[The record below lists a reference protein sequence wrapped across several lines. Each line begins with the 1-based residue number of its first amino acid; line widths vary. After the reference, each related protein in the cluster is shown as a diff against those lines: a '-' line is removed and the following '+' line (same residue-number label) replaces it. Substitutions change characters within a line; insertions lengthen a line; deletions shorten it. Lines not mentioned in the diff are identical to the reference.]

1 MFLSRHVF
9 TATLRLT
16 PRGLLRGQKPLSQ
29 APNVGPRSIN
39 TERNAGRGPRPSQ
52 PPARGPASPPPG
64 AASPEQE
71 RGNREGREG
80 NAFFL
85 FQFFTQ
91 IFLPSPP
98 SLICVKE
105 KNTEGSNDDLTVP
118 TAAWAATGSGGE
130 NRRGSRPSP
139 WRPRVSLWRPGAGDH
154 SSEDG
159 ARGDRAGACGRARTL
174 ESSSSAGRRENG
186 ETRTPRGLLEPGQG
200 TPGATCALS
209 TGAPPGRTEI
219 DFQEAS
225 SLAHMLSCV
234 RTLLENQ
241 RGTKAVDLYTPLS
254 TTTGLGGVGRVRD
267 AGAAGLDAG
276 LGFG

>member
-29 APNVGPRSIN
+29 APNIGPRSIN

-91 IFLPSPP
+91 IFLPPPP

-118 TAAWAATGSGGE
+118 TAAWAATGSGDE
-130 NRRGSRPSP
+130 NRRGSRPSVET
-139 WRPRVSLWRPGAGDH
+139 PREPLA
-154 SSEDG
+154 
-159 ARGDRAGACGRARTL
+159 
-174 ESSSSAGRRENG
+174 AGRRG
-186 ETRTPRGLLEPGQG
+186 PQLRRRGPRRQSRGVWARSDPREQQLRR
-200 TPGATCALS
+200 
-209 TGAPPGRTEI
+209 AP
-219 DFQEAS
+219 
-225 SLAHMLSCV
+225 
-234 RTLLENQ
+234 
-241 RGTKAVDLYTPLS
+241 
-254 TTTGLGGVGRVRD
+254 
-267 AGAAGLDAG
+267 
-276 LGFG
+276 